1 MGKSSKGGSGDGS
14 GAQPDAPVCR
24 HTTVDVSSQAAK
36 NGSQA
41 PEKIDGVPRRAGNSG
56 KLTALKPSA
65 ALRRTSSV
73 ATSTSASH
81 GSCNAMMRSGKVP
94 AHTSAC
100 HSFQARK
107 QARPSSGSSEREK
120 TDPQKP
126 ATSDGKHS
134 DAHTP
139 LMSMSATRA
148 WMSKQPG
155 RISSKRDGS
164 MLHVSLRRPATA
176 LSPTL
181 G

>member
-1 MGKSSKGGSGDGS
+1 M
-14 GAQPDAPVCR
+14 
-24 HTTVDVSSQAAK
+24 
-36 NGSQA
+36 
-41 PEKIDGVPRRAGNSG
+41 
-56 KLTALKPSA
+56 
-65 ALRRTSSV
+65 
-73 ATSTSASH
+73 
-81 GSCNAMMRSGKVP
+81 P

-100 HSFQARK
+100 QSFQARR

-134 DAHTP
+134 EAHTP
-139 LMSMSATRA
+139 LMSMSVIRA
-148 WMSKQPG
+148 WMSKHPG

-164 MLHVSLRRPATA
+164 MLHVSRRRPATA